1 MPHFF
6 KDINSGG
13 ILSKK
18 IISVILALMMSLV
31 VAFSGCME
39 SSESTASE
47 VANTIEIVDMLGRT
61 VEVPADIQ
69 KIVCSGPGCLRLIC
83 YLNTTEYL
91 VGIEGFE
98 NTNLIGRPYRLAHDE
113 FSELEVIGNG
123 GPQDINVGPDPEK
136 VLNVMPD
143 VIFITYMEAD
153 KADELQEK
161 TGIPVVVLS
170 YGALGNFK
178 NDAIFDSLTLSGKLL
193 GKEERAEAVIS
204 YITEIQDELDEKTS
218 EIPDEERPTVY
229 VGAIGNKGIHGID
242 STEGSYPPFEALNIE
257 NIAKVA
263 STKHIFISKEQLIE
277 WNPEFIFIDEGGISI
292 VYEDYAKNQEYY
304 ESLDAFKNGN
314 VYGILPFNYYTTNL
328 DTAMADSYYIGSILY
343 PEAFSDIDPEAKAD
357 EIYEF
362 LVGEGVYSE
371 MTEMFEGFGKLDFS
385 NQ

>member
-1 MPHFF
+1 M
-6 KDINSGG
+6 
-13 ILSKK
+13 SKK

-31 VAFSGCME
+31 VAFSGCIG
-39 SSESTASE
+39 SSESSASE
-47 VANTIEIVDMLGRT
+47 VSDTIEIVDLLGRT
-61 VEVPADIQ
+61 VEVPADVQ

-83 YLNTTEYL
+83 YLDATEYL

-113 FSELEVIGNG
+113 FSELTVIGNG

-143 VIFITYMEAD
+143 VIFITYMDAD

-161 TGIPVVVLS
+161 TGVPVVVLS

-178 NDAIFDSLTLSGKLL
+178 NDAIFDSLTLSGEIL
-193 GKEERAEAVIS
+193 GKEERAQDVIS
-204 YITEIQDELDEKTS
+204 FMTGIQDDLDKRTAD
-218 EIPDEERPTVY
+218 IPDEEKPTIY
-229 VGAIGNKGIHGID
+229 VGAIGNKGVHGID
-242 STEGSYPPFEALNIE
+242 STEGAYPPFEALNTE
-257 NIAKVA
+257 NVAKVA
-263 STKHIFISKEQLIE
+263 STEHLFLSKEQILE
-277 WNPEFIFIDEGGISI
+277 WDPEFIFIDEGGLSL
-292 VYEDYAKNQEYY
+292 VYEDYEKSPEYY
-304 ESLDAFKNGN
+304 ESLDAFETGN

-343 PEAFSDIDPEAKAD
+343 PEAFSDVDPAAKAD

-362 LVGEGVYSE
+362 LDGEGVYSE
-371 MTEMFEGFGKLDFS
+371 MAEMFGGFEKLNFS